1 MTTHKIAIAALLA
14 SGLTFNTVAQ
24 AQEQAQV
31 SGILGGG
38 LSFGG
43 ETLVDD
49 IRFTDGSSDEVKTG
63 EGFWLDFGFRAD
75 FEEWALKSTIGY
87 KSGGV
92 FASNGDATFSR
103 MPLTIIGSINNNG
116 HLFGAGFTYEL
127 NPELELDLPGLYGTA
142 EFENALGLV
151 LEYEN
156 NYDVWAWGVRYTHID
171 YDYDPTGE
179 TFDGNNIGFFF
190 NWYF

>member
-1 MTTHKIAIAALLA
+1 MTTHKIALAALLV

-24 AQEQAQV
+24 AQEQAEI

-38 LSFGG
+38 FSFGG
-43 ETLVDD
+43 ETLIDN
-49 IRFTDGSSDEVKTG
+49 IRFWDGSSEDVKTG

-127 NPELELDLPGLYGTA
+127 NPKLDIDLPDLRGTA
-142 EFENALGLV
+142 DFENALGLV

-156 NYDVWAWGVRYTHID
+156 NHDIWAWGVRYTHID
-171 YDYDPTGE
+171 YDYDIAGQ
-179 TFDGNNIGFFF
+179 TFDGNNVGFFF

>member
-1 MTTHKIAIAALLA
+1 MTIHKLTLA
-14 SGLTFNTVAQ
+14 TILVSGLACNTTTQ
-24 AQEQAQV
+24 AQEAAEI

-38 LSFGG
+38 FSFGG
-43 ETLVDD
+43 ETLIDN
-49 IRFTDGSSDEVKTG
+49 IRFSDGSSDDVKTG

-75 FEEWALKSTIGY
+75 LQAWALKSTIGY

-92 FASNGDATFSR
+92 FASNGDASFTR
-103 MPLTIIGSINNNG
+103 VPLTMIASLDNNG

-127 NPELELDLPGLYGTA
+127 NPTLDIDLPGLYGTA
-142 EFENALGLV
+142 DFENALGLV

-156 NYDVWAWGVRYTHID
+156 NHTTWAWGVRYTHID
-171 YDYDPTGE
+171 YDYEVTGE
-179 TFDGNNIGFFF
+179 TFDGNNVGLFF

>member
-1 MTTHKIAIAALLA
+1 MTTHKIALAALLA
-14 SGLTFNTVAQ
+14 SGMTFNTVAQ

-38 LSFGG
+38 FSFGG
-43 ETLVDD
+43 ETLVDN
-49 IRFTDGSSDEVKTG
+49 IRFWDGSRDEVKTG

-92 FASNGDATFSR
+92 FASNGDASFSR
-103 MPLTIIGSINNNG
+103 TPLTIIGSIINNG

-142 EFENALGLV
+142 EFE
-151 LEYEN
+151 
-156 NYDVWAWGVRYTHID
+156 I
-171 YDYDPTGE
+171 
-179 TFDGNNIGFFF
+179 
-190 NWYF
+190 